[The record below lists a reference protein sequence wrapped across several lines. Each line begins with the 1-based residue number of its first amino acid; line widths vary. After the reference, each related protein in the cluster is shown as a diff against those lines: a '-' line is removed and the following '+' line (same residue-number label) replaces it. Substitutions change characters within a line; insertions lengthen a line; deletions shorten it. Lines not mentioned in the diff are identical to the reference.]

1 MKETI
6 DYKLS
11 HKYHLIV
18 NLKQLINLKIKKDD
32 QIND

>member
-18 NLKQLINLKIKKDD
+18 NLKQFIKFKNKKKM
-32 QIND
+32 IK